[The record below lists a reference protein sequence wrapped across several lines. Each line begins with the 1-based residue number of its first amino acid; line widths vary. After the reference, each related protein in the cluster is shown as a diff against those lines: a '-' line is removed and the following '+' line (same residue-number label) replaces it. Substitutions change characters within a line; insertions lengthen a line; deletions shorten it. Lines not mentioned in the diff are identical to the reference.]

1 LIFFIDI
8 AVLLSSLAFLLTSA
22 WIVTEYVQ
30 ELSVQLSVPLFVL
43 GLITAIGTCLPELS
57 FALRAVKKNHGEV
70 GVGNVVGNVLADSLL
85 TIGIVALIQPIK
97 PEFPTPPLV
106 TGFVMVLSALF
117 LVFVSKKGVV
127 RRMDG
132 VLLLIVFVLF
142 FFLQSVIEGLGI

>member
-1 LIFFIDI
+1 M
-8 AVLLSSLAFLLTSA
+8 
-22 WIVTEYVQ
+22 
-30 ELSVQLSVPLFVL
+30 
-43 GLITAIGTCLPELS
+43 PELS